1 MVLIDM
7 SGRFSERMLPD
18 VVTQK
23 PTLLPWRTGLEN
35 VLVPAQ
41 VKKQNTDEAR
51 SRAMSLLQLVGLSG
65 FEHQYP
71 ARLSGGMQQRV
82 ALARLLMT
90 GADLLL
96 LDEPFGALDEFTRER
111 LNVELIRIHEEL
123 RHTTL
128 FVTHNIAEAVFLAD
142 KVVVMSARPGRV
154 ERVVNVPFSRPRG
167 ISQMNSKEFT
177 EIVFEIRGLLGD
189 QIRAQVKREPQRPR
203 SRNALPS

>member
-82 ALARLLMT
+82 ALARALA
-90 GADLLL
+90 GAPQLLL
-96 LDEPFGALDEFTRER
+96 LDEPFSALDQTSRIAVRSLIIELVAELKLTAIIVTHDLIDVAALANQLVLFEPGRT
-111 LNVELIRIHEEL
+111 VASHELIRGQTAEL
-123 RHTTL
+123 
-128 FVTHNIAEAVFLAD
+128 
-142 KVVVMSARPGRV
+142 ARLV
-154 ERVVNVPFSRPRG
+154 
-167 ISQMNSKEFT
+167 
-177 EIVFEIRGLLGD
+177 GLT
-189 QIRAQVKREPQRPR
+189 I
-203 SRNALPS
+203 